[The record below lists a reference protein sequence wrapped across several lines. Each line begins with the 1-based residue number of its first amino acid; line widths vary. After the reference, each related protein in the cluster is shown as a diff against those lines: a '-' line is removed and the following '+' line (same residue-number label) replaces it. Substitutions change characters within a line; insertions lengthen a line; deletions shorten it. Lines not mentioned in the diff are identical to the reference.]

1 MTRKPHSPL
10 LATGAEIAPVATD
23 AGLLV
28 LRVFAGLSLAL
39 AHGIRKLP
47 PSERFAAGVVE
58 MGFPLPELFAW
69 AAGLSEFGGGLLL
82 ALGLLTRPA
91 SFFILVTMLVAGL
104 IRESG
109 PYADRELALLFGA
122 VAVLFLLAG
131 SGRFGLDAWIERRR
145 RRSPAPV

>member
-1 MTRKPHSPL
+1 MTRKPRSRL
-10 LATGAEIAPVATD
+10 LATGADTAPLATD
-23 AGLLV
+23 TGLLV

-47 PSERFAAGVVE
+47 PSERFVGGVVE

-82 ALGLLTRPA
+82 AAGLLTRPA

-109 PYADRELALLFGA
+109 PYADRELALLFAA

-131 SGRFGLDAWIERRR
+131 SGRFGLDALIHRRGR
-145 RRSPAPV
+145 R